1 MAARKLRALTLAAGA
16 MLVIAPAVRSSPAQ
30 DTQES
35 ARERIVA
42 HLGSRVGQSLGPP
55 GGEVR
60 SLVLSPSDPSRLYLG
75 TATGHVYASRDAAES
90 WNELPVAM
98 GHDAVVDNLLVH
110 PGDADVVF
118 AAYWTPQGSGGLSRT
133 RDGGAT
139 WENLALA
146 GDPSLRSIAVAP
158 SRVRTMY
165 VGGIGGV
172 WRSDDLGDSWRNVNG
187 EGLVAEFVESLAV
200 DPRDPEHVYA
210 GTWRQVYRS
219 RDGGSTWQRVY
230 EGMAVDRDIFSLA
243 IDPNDPDTVFAGT
256 CNFLYCSNDA
266 GGNWDERRTG
276 VSTEHNRVH
285 TIVHDPRNPAVIYA
299 GTRGALYQSTDH
311 GVNWSIILGAVS
323 VSALA
328 IAPQGDRVF
337 VATEERGVL
346 AGTPGGRFH
355 ERNRGLHSARVV
367 AFDALPGAPR
377 VLFAARSD
385 GPLRESVHISTD
397 VGQTWRPLGVTPSI
411 GSIRFLRA
419 QIEPVNRALVVGE
432 TGWWSAFPRG
442 RWVPVPAPPGEL
454 TAVEIAHAV
463 DGHVI
468 AATSRGLYV
477 ATAASLDDNE
487 GAAQPFDRDSG
498 PVWRALWS
506 GAAVEALTIGDTFAL
521 AVGDGWAVRGDLRE
535 LVAGQRPQTAKL
547 TGLPAGI
554 IDLALH
560 PDDRNVAYAI
570 TTSAVFRTEDGGAAW
585 TELPIPWPA
594 AGLRAVE
601 VDPANPDQVL
611 ALDYSGALYRGHG
624 EGQHWLVLDEDPG
637 LERAWA
643 LRLSAQAP
651 GYALVATRGHGLRVI
666 DLDPLAVR
674 AAGNNEQPDA

>member
-1 MAARKLRALTLAAGA
+1 MLARKTRALILMAGA
-16 MLVIAPAVRSSPAQ
+16 MLAIAPAVLSSAATG
-30 DTQES
+30 TQALTPEQV
-35 ARERIVA
+35 VA
-42 HLGSRVGQSLGPP
+42 HLATRVGRSLGPP

-60 SLVLSPSDPSRLYLG
+60 SLVLAPSDPTRLYLG
-75 TATGHVYASRDAAES
+75 TATGHVYASRDAAANWEQLS
-90 WNELPVAM
+90 VAV

-118 AAYWTPQGSGGLSRT
+118 AAYWTPQGSGGLART
-133 RDGGAT
+133 RDGGAS
-139 WENLALA
+139 WENIPLA

-172 WRSDDLGDSWRNVNG
+172 WRSDDGGDSWRNVNG
-187 EGLVAEFVESLAV
+187 QGLVAEFVESLAV

-219 RDGGSTWQRVY
+219 HDGGTNWDRVY
-230 EGMAVDRDIFSLA
+230 QGMAVDRDIFSLA
-243 IDPNDPDTVFAGT
+243 IDPNDPDTVLAGT

-266 GGNWDERRTG
+266 GGSWDERRTG
-276 VSTEHNRVH
+276 VSTEHNRIH
-285 TIVHDPRNPAVIYA
+285 TIVHDPRDPAVIYA
-299 GTRGALYQSTDH
+299 GTRGALYQSTDS
-311 GVNWSIILGAVS
+311 GTNWSIILGGVS

-328 IAPQGDRVF
+328 LAPRGDQIF

-346 AGTPGGRFH
+346 AGPPGGRFR
-355 ERNRGLHSARVV
+355 ELNRGLHSARVV

-385 GPLRESVHISTD
+385 GPRRESVHISTD
-397 VGQTWRPLGVTPSI
+397 VGQSWRPLGVTPSI

-419 QIEPVNRALVVGE
+419 QIEPVNRALVIGE
-432 TGWWSAFPRG
+432 TGWWSAFPGG
-442 RWVPVPAPPGEL
+442 RWVPVPAPPGEVA
-454 TAVEIAHAV
+454 AVEIAHAV
-463 DGHVI
+463 DGHVL
-468 AATSRGLYV
+468 AATSEGLYV
-477 ATAASLDDNE
+477 ATAASLDDHE
-487 GAAQPFDRDSG
+487 GAARPFADDSG

-521 AVGDGWAVRGDLRE
+521 GVGDGWAIRGNLTE
-535 LVAGQRPQTAKL
+535 LTNGRRPQTAKL
-547 TGLPAGI
+547 TGLPTGVE
-554 IDLALH
+554 DLALH
-560 PDDRNVAYAI
+560 PDDRNVAYAV
-570 TTSAVFRTEDGGAAW
+570 TNSAVFRTADGGATW

-601 VDPANPDQVL
+601 VDPTNPDQVL

-624 EGQHWLVLDEDPG
+624 KGQHWLVLDHDPG
-637 LERAWA
+637 LDRAWA

-651 GYALVATRGHGLRVI
+651 GYALVATRGHGLRVV

-674 AAGNNEQPDA
+674 AGGQGY